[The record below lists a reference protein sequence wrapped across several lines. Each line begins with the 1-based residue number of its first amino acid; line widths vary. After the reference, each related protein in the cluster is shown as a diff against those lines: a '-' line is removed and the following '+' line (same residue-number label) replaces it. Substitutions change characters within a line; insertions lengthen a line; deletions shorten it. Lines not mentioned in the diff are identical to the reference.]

1 MKRFFLSVFLF
12 INFTLIYSENVPTV
26 QAIPQT
32 NKPYYFS
39 NGELGVYRNFRDF
52 IGFDIKASST
62 FNKLYNADKLND
74 NNYFTAWVNKKT
86 NAGINEY
93 IEFIFKEI
101 HFTKIFENKKK
112 RVILEGLRIIN
123 GFCKDEKS
131 WQDYARVMAV
141 KIYHNKK
148 LICIVKFFDTDTWQ
162 EVKLPEKIIL
172 KPGDKIRIKI
182 IDNYPQELDRVKKKI
197 AITEIQ
203 LLGYM

>member
-1 MKRFFLSVFLF
+1 MKRFFLIVVLF

-26 QAIPQT
+26 LAIPQT

-62 FNKLYNADKLND
+62 FNKTNGTDKLND
-74 NNYFTAWVNKKT
+74 NNYFTAWVSKNH

-93 IEFIFKEI
+93 IDFIFEEI

-112 RVILEGLRIIN
+112 RATLEGLRIIN
-123 GFCKDEKS
+123 GFSKDEKT
-131 WQDYARVMAV
+131 WQDYARVMAA

-148 LICIVKFFDTDTWQ
+148 LICIVKFYDTDTWQ
-162 EVKLPEKIIL
+162 EVKLPEKVIL
-172 KPGDKIRIKI
+172 NPGDKIRIKI
-182 IDNYPQELDRVKKKI
+182 IDNYPQALDRVKKKI